1 MKILLFLGAAAIAI
15 AQTSGKPE
23 NGRLLFIK
31 DGCFECHGYAGQGG
45 VAGPRIAATPLN
57 AQALMRYV
65 RRPFGAMPAFTQKV
79 LPDPELAD
87 IYAYLKS
94 LPPAKPAKDI
104 PLLKQLQ

>member
-1 MKILLFLGAAAIAI
+1 MKILWLVGAAALVL
-15 AQTSGKPE
+15 AQTAGNPE
-23 NGRLLFIK
+23 NGGRLYVK

-45 VAGPRIAATPLN
+45 SAGPRIAATPLN
-57 AQALMRYV
+57 AQTLIRYV

-94 LPPAKPAKDI
+94 LPPAKSAKDI